1 MARPLR
7 IQYPGAVY
15 HVSCRGNEKKNIFK
29 DDGDRQRFLKIL
41 AQSLHIYTV
50 KLHSY
55 VLMTNHFHLLAE
67 TPLGNLA
74 EFMRHFNIVYTGYF
88 NRRHRRTGHLYQGR
102 YKSVLVDK
110 ETYLTALSRYIHLNP
125 VRIKAMEKGPL
136 EDRIKELLSY
146 RWSSLPGYL
155 SSRKRERL
163 VEYGLILS
171 QYGGDTSRA
180 RKAYR
185 KALYGDLTAGLAI
198 KDKIV
203 GQSIL
208 GGNEFIESIREKFL
222 RGEIDRERPS
232 LKEIHKYRTRNAV
245 LRAIEQ
251 ETGKKMEAV
260 SQEKGGLRQIAMEL
274 LYRVS
279 GLKGGEIGRMM
290 GIGYT
295 SVSQERRRLRVRLL
309 VDRNLEALLKRI
321 EQKCNE

>member
-1 MARPLR
+1 
-7 IQYPGAVY
+7 
-15 HVSCRGNEKKNIFK
+15 
-29 DDGDRQRFLKIL
+29 
-41 AQSLHIYTV
+41 
-50 KLHSY
+50 
-55 VLMTNHFHLLAE
+55 
-67 TPLGNLA
+67 
-74 EFMRHFNIVYTGYF
+74 MRHFNIVYTGYF

-102 YKSVLVDK
+102 YKSVLAEK
-110 ETYLTALSRYIHLNP
+110 ETYLTALSRYLHLNP
-125 VRIKAMEKGPL
+125 VRVKAMEKAPL

-163 VEYGLILS
+163 VEYGLVLS
-171 QYGGDTSRA
+171 EYGGDTSRA

-185 KALYGDLTAGLAI
+185 KALYGDLTAGLAV

-208 GGNEFIESIREKFL
+208 GGNEFIESIREGFL

-232 LKEIHKYRTRNAV
+232 LKEIHKYRTKNAV

-251 ETGKKMEAV
+251 ETGKKIEVV

-279 GLKGGEIGRMM
+279 GLKGSEIGRMM

-309 VDRNLEALLKRI
+309 EDRSLEALLKRI